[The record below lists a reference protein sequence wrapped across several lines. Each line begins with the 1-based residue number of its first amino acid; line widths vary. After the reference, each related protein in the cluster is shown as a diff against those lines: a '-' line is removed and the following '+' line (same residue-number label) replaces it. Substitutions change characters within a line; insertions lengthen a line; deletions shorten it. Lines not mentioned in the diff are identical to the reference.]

1 MIMDFWVIFFWN
13 LCGMCGGIIDFIKE
27 SFLMFV
33 IIILLI
39 NMRRKIVLGIVFIFF
54 LGEIVD
60 SCGLM
65 GIFLIIKFDVK

>member
-1 MIMDFWVIFFWN
+1 
-13 LCGMCGGIIDFIKE
+13 MCGGIIDFIKE

-39 NMRRKIVLGIVFIFF
+39 NILKFLWSFVVLILLRRKIVLGIVFIFF

>member
-1 MIMDFWVIFFWN
+1 
-13 LCGMCGGIIDFIKE
+13 MCEGIIDFIKE

-33 IIILLI
+33 KIILLI
-39 NMRRKIVLGIVFIFF
+39 NILKFLWSFVVLILLRRKIVLGIVFIFF

>member
-1 MIMDFWVIFFWN
+1 
-13 LCGMCGGIIDFIKE
+13 MCEGIIDFIKE

-33 IIILLI
+33 KIILLI
-39 NMRRKIVLGIVFIFF
+39 NILKFSRSFVVLILLRRKIVLGIVFIFF